1 MKFREIVASA
11 LLTAGAGMT
20 ASAMAEDGVK
30 ISGFIDLNMERLST
44 PQSSTSRISSGGL
57 NASRLEFSGTEDLG
71 DGNQA
76 IFVHQMQFSADTGVG
91 PTPRETYV
99 GLRGGWGALTLGRQ
113 NTPSYWI
120 AAYADPSW
128 SADYSLVSNMQF
140 FYAPYRENN
149 SILYVTP
156 TVGGFKGR
164 FMATAGQED
173 GTKNGRVVSTGVEYR
188 NGPLYAGLVSDQK
201 YIKNINSSN
210 IESARDNYFSLTYR
224 FGSIEPTLI
233 YHTYNGYYAYPPY
246 VGFQTKGWDVQVGAR
261 WNIDAINN
269 VYASFVHKK
278 DNNNVKLSD
287 ADGLLLGYGY
297 RFSKRTNV
305 YVNYGRIDIKNKVA
319 VSYPLT
325 FNSSGA
331 APDKGVQF
339 GIRHAF

>member
-1 MKFREIVASA
+1 MKFKEIVASA
-11 LLTAGAGMT
+11 LLAAGAGI
-20 ASAMAEDGVK
+20 SANALAEDGVK
-30 ISGFIDLNMERLST
+30 ISGFIDLNLERLST

-57 NASRLEFSGTEDLG
+57 NASRLEFSGSEDLG

-76 IFVHQMQFSADTGVG
+76 FFVHQMQFQADTGVG

-99 GLRGGWGALTLGRQ
+99 GLKGAWGALSLGRQ

-149 SILYVTP
+149 SILYQTP
-156 TVGGFKGR
+156 VIGGFKGR

-173 GTKNGRVVSTGVEYR
+173 TTKNGRVVSTGVEYR
-188 NGPLYAGLVSDQK
+188 NAGLYVGLVSDQK
-201 YIKNINSSN
+201 YIKNIYSSN
-210 IESARDNYFSLTYR
+210 IESSRDNYLSLTYR
-224 FGSIEPTLI
+224 FASVEPTFI

-269 VYASFVHKK
+269 AYISYVHKK
-278 DNNNVKLSD
+278 DAYNVKLSD
-287 ADGLLLGYGY
+287 ADGLLIGYGY
-297 RFSKRTNV
+297 RLSKRTNL
-305 YVNYGRIDIKNKVA
+305 YANYGRINIKNATAVA
-319 VSYPLT
+319 YPLT

-331 APDKGVQF
+331 APDKGVQL